1 MSNAESDHGTKEE
14 SPTGEEDS
22 DTNIYSSKSDLS
34 SEEGSLVDTDKKQR
48 NTGAGEGTHD
58 PRQDADSIGINT
70 EGGENIEAPVQKLG
84 EASETKKDGSN
95 TGHIIGEAA
104 GKLGV
109 RSTHEGVS
117 KWDDD
122 RRKEGKEPV
131 EDEGQDKPLSSPS
144 EMQGKPAKPSH
155 L

>member
-22 DTNIYSSKSDLS
+22 DTNISSKSDPS
-34 SEEGSLVDTDKKQR
+34 SEEGSLVNIDKKQR

-58 PRQDADSIGINT
+58 PRQDADSIDINT
-70 EGGENIEAPVQKLG
+70 GGENIEAPVQKLG
-84 EASETKKDGSN
+84 EASETKNDGSN

-109 RSTHEGVS
+109 RSTHEGVT

-144 EMQGKPAKPSH
+144 EMQGKLAKPSH